1 LLIQTRGEVIQAQPK
16 RGAKSAPSVLWLTLS
31 IPMDGLG
38 DAEIAKLSRF
48 LHGPTIGLTLDLGP
62 FVAAGTGASGRGQQ
76 ATIEDVAPTR
86 ARRPERV
93 MPLPEERCQRC
104 YDRIGEDPD
113 RRFYAPLV
121 GAPLP
126 MHGRCADLSDGERDE
141 GAALAPPD
149 AGTVEPIP
157 AEEEPA
163 PGTMQPT
170 AAGAPLEPE
179 QRERGAT
186 GAGAIVAV
194 GKLTMSDAGLM
205 LVDVELV
212 APPPEPVPTELPG
225 GVVAIGA
232 EGEVIGADWPSTTDP
247 RPGRVA
253 DPEAAAA
260 LGDLAPHLERVASEV
275 DRDFET
281 LVGPSAATRKRRA
294 RAPAGA

>member
-93 MPLPEERCQRC
+93 MPLPEEKCQRC
-104 YDRIGEDPD
+104 YERIGEDPD

-170 AAGAPLEPE
+170 AAA
-179 QRERGAT
+179 A
-186 GAGAIVAV
+186 
-194 GKLTMSDAGLM
+194 
-205 LVDVELV
+205 VELL
-212 APPPEPVPTELPG
+212 APGPVPVPVPTELPG

-232 EGEVIGADWPSTTDP
+232 EGEAIGADWPSTTDP

-260 LGDLAPHLERVASEV
+260 LGDLPPHLERVASEV
-275 DRDFET
+275 DQDFET

-294 RAPAGA
+294 RATV